1 MRHAALAGAREA
13 RVRARPQILL
23 EPRRVARADR
33 VTTEGR
39 GGRGGGFAIELRL
52 LLCCESFRL
61 SNALRRGRPTGAS
74 TARFHGFKFDSF
86 QRGLVISPDLYA

>member
-33 VTTEGR
+33 VATEGR
-39 GGRGGGFAIELRL
+39 GGRGRGFAIELRL

-74 TARFHGFKFDSF
+74 TPRFHVSNLILFN
-86 QRGLVISPDLYA
+86 VVW